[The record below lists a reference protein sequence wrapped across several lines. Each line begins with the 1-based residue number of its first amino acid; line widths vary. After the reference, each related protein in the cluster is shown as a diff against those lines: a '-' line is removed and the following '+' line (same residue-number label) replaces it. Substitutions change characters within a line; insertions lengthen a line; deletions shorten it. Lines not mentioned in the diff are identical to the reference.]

1 MSMKPNLGFLLFA
14 VAPTVFAQGQNPPS
28 PAPKVY
34 TAKATLRGAPG
45 SGVLGVVRLTQVQG
59 GIVPTVLIEA
69 EVIGLKPGAQ
79 HGIHIHERG
88 DCSNT
93 NPTTGATGNFLGAG
107 GHYDPGPKSD
117 SNPDNNHPF
126 HMGDM
131 PNVEV
136 NELSVGSLRHIT
148 SRVTLSPGPLS
159 VFDADDP
166 LTSFDDT
173 DSAIILHVEADRG
186 TTGVAGGAGGARLAC
201 GVIERVSGWEEVPSP
216 RPASS
221 GDSAAKK

>member
-1 MSMKPNLGFLLFA
+1 MKPNLLLFIFA
-14 VAPTVFAQGQNPPS
+14 VAPAVFAQGQNQPP
-28 PAPKVY
+28 PPPRIY

-45 SGVLGVVRLTQVQG
+45 SGVIGVVRLTQVQG
-59 GIVPTVLIEA
+59 SIIPTVLIEA
-69 EVIGLKPGAQ
+69 EIIGLKPGAQ

-93 NPTTGATGNFLGAG
+93 NPATGATGNFLGAG

-117 SNPDNNHPF
+117 SNPDSNHPF

-136 NELSVGSLRHIT
+136 NELGVGFLRHTT
-148 SRVTLSPGPLS
+148 SRVTLGPGPLT

-166 LTSFDDT
+166 MTAFDDT
-173 DSAIILHVEADRG
+173 DSAIILHVDPDRG

-201 GVIERVSGWEEVPSP
+201 GIIERVSGWEEGPPLP
-216 RPASS
+216 RPSS
-221 GDSAAKK
+221 NNDSARK